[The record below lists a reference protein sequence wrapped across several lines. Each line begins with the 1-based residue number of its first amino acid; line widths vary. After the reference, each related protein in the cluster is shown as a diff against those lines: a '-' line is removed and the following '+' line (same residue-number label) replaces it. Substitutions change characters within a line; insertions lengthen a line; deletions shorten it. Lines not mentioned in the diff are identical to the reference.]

1 MACVH
6 KYTGLIVMD
15 VGIQINSDHR
25 LATHRTISTNKILPN
40 LCWLWM
46 VDAFFDSQ
54 TKKRCKW
61 LKDACNLDS
70 MLRRRHLL
78 QLSIEAESYST
89 VHNHVSREDCHKKTA
104 IPSPIKSRRKKLIP
118 SGRGM
123 DDVLIEF
130 REFSEL
136 NKFKQNEPIPLSRNA
151 WKLPKETIFA
161 TDQNELTEKKN

>member
-1 MACVH
+1 
-6 KYTGLIVMD
+6 
-15 VGIQINSDHR
+15 
-25 LATHRTISTNKILPN
+25 
-40 LCWLWM
+40 M
-46 VDAFFDSQ
+46 VDAFFDNQ

-89 VHNHVSREDCHKKTA
+89 VHNHVWSEDCHK
-104 IPSPIKSRRKKLIP
+104 ILLPSFHDGKKLIP

-151 WKLPKETIFA
+151 
-161 TDQNELTEKKN
+161 